1 MAYEQPTKY
10 IVNDT
15 NYNQT
20 YETPVLTA
28 GKSFILGYTNETENI
43 FDDLPVIIFDDFTT
57 ESKFVD
63 FPFKVKSSAMKILHI
78 NQDLVFPK
86 YAFYL
91 MQSTE
96 IDHDNH
102 QRYWISTYSKEII
115 SLPPLSEQ
123 IKIIEVVE
131 KIFDLVQSV
140 EVNSQ
145 NLKNSILSTKSKILD
160 LAIRGKLVPQDPNDE
175 PASVLLER
183 IRAEKEELIKRG
195 KIKRD
200 KKESVIFK
208 GDDNSYYE
216 KIDGEVSCIDEE
228 IPYNIPDTW
237 TWMRLENC
245 CVKEIR
251 RGKSPKY
258 AEISNVIVF
267 AQKCNTKYNGIDIS
281 LAQYLD
287 ETIIK
292 RYPTDEH
299 MQDGDIVINST
310 GTGTLG
316 RVGIYRNTDNTT
328 GLLIVPDSHVTVIR
342 SFSCISS
349 HYLYAFIKAHQSELE
364 KKGEGST
371 NQKELKPLTLKEMLI
386 AVPPLSEQKRIDKSI
401 NVAFS
406 HLAIIEKCLN

>member
-208 GDDNSYYE
+208 GDDNSYYQDLPHNWQVSTLR
-216 KIDGEVSCIDEE
+216 KITTSLTLNDGDWILSENMTNNGEVKLLQLGSIGNMSYIDKGFKYLKKETFDELSCTE
-228 IPYNIPDTW
+228 IFTGYLIINRIISDK
-237 TWMRLENC
+237 MC
-245 CVKEIR
+245 C
-251 RGKSPKY
+251 
-258 AEISNVIVF
+258 
-267 AQKCNTKYNGIDIS
+267 C
-281 LAQYLD
+281 
-287 ETIIK
+287 
-292 RYPTDEH
+292 
-299 MQDGDIVINST
+299 
-310 GTGTLG
+310 
-316 RVGIYRNTDNTT
+316 
-328 GLLIVPDSHVTVIR
+328 IVPDIDGTIITTVDTCWIAPSETSYDIKFLMYQLASP
-342 SFSCISS
+342 SFQSAVLLKATGTTRRRIS
-349 HYLYAFIKAHQSELE
+349 K
-364 KKGEGST
+364 
-371 NQKELKPLTLKEMLI
+371 NNLI
-386 AVPPLSEQKRIDKSI
+386 DLHLLLPPLAEQRRIVNTIEALFAQIDKISEQI
-401 NVAFS
+401 
-406 HLAIIEKCLN
+406 L